1 MQTLMTA
8 ERKLDLLDARV
19 KLNMSINDLRM
30 VVNSLRA
37 LEYQGR
43 ADNEAYLDADAMSLK
58 KRLEGTYKTSLARL
72 GF

>member
-1 MQTLMTA
+1 MHTMMAT

-19 KLNMSINDLRM
+19 KLNMSINDLRN
-30 VVNSLRA
+30 VINCFKA

-43 ADNEAYLDADAMSLK
+43 IDHEAYLDADALSLK
-58 KRLEGTYKTSLARL
+58 HRLESTYKTSLVRL